1 MMTAMLMASK
11 TSWQAKCDS
20 PLPLQKIKFG
30 IQGSLTLAKILLK
43 YHTKLS
49 LK

>member
-11 TSWQAKCDS
+11 TSWQARCDS

-30 IQGSLTLAKILLK
+30 IQGSFTFTKILAKSHI
-43 YHTKLS
+43 KLS